1 MHMNNL
7 CINFV
12 SGTFATGRTTDQRLH
27 IGHIDLRQRCSRY
40 LWTVVTINDQVGKIM
55 KKKHNVL
62 ADKILTV
69 HKQKQSHSEVV
80 LHLLTSV
87 YDQCLTMA
95 SDIL

>member
-1 MHMNNL
+1 
-7 CINFV
+7 
-12 SGTFATGRTTDQRLH
+12 
-27 IGHIDLRQRCSRY
+27 
-40 LWTVVTINDQVGKIM
+40 M

-69 HKQKQSHSEVV
+69 QKQNQSHSEVV

>member
-1 MHMNNL
+1 MHVNNL

-12 SGTFATGRTTDQRLH
+12 SRTFATERTTYQRLH
-27 IGHIDLRQRCSRY
+27 IGHIDLRQCCSRY
-40 LWTVVTINDQVGKIM
+40 LWTVVTINYEVGKIM
-55 KKKHNVL
+55 RKKHNVL

-69 HKQKQSHSEVV
+69 QKQNQSHSEVV

>member
-1 MHMNNL
+1 MNNL

-27 IGHIDLRQRCSRY
+27 IGHIDLRQCCTRY

-69 HKQKQSHSEVV
+69 HKQNQSHSEVV